1 MEAYL
6 EDLVGG
12 GPYKRHF
19 ADDVVVALVGSDQGA
34 EGPDDVEAWIDYLHR
49 EAFEARPELKN
60 MFCADGKATAEVDFV
75 AKHIGEFGGIAAT
88 GREVRLPYSV
98 VYDLE
103 GEKIKALR
111 IYYIFYSR
119 HLEITSTVDALS
131 IPKGNFAIIL
141 RYSPNVGEGKFS
153 EVCIQ
158 HRA

>member
-1 MEAYL
+1 MSVENTQRTMEAYL

-34 EGPDDVEAWIDYLHR
+34 EGPDDAEAWIDYLHR

-60 MFCADGKATAEVDFV
+60 MFCAEGKATAEVDFV
-75 AKHIGEFGGIAAT
+75 GRHVGEFGGIAAT
-88 GREVRLPYSV
+88 GREVRVPYSV

-111 IYYIFYSR
+111 IYMPMDVMMEQ
-119 HLEITSTVDALS
+119 LGATTA
-131 IPKGNFAIIL
+131 
-141 RYSPNVGEGKFS
+141 SPQHSGEPS
-153 EVCIQ
+153 
-158 HRA
+158 H